1 MITKGQIFGEEEAY
15 VSYLHDRARA
25 ENKKIN
31 KKNKKLELN
40 NDSNITELSDSSVY
54 DKIIRHKQF
63 KKSFVR
69 CTTMICNSD
78 KAEIWQIPYRVI
90 LFYC

>member
-1 MITKGQIFGEEEAY
+1 MITEGQIFGEEEAY
-15 VSYLHDRARA
+15 GSYLHDRARTQK
-25 ENKKIN
+25 KKIN
-31 KKNKKLELN
+31 NKTKKPELY
-40 NDSNITELSDSSVY
+40 NDSNIIELSDSSVY

-63 KKSFVR
+63 KQSFVR
-69 CTTMICNSD
+69 CTTVICNSD